1 MGPFESQTSVACKVK
16 SNLFS
21 DTVCDM
27 TMAAEPRTAK
37 GRATRQRLL
46 ACAHDVSIAND
57 GHLEIA
63 WVAEAA
69 GVVPSLVNRYFGS
82 RSGLLSA
89 LIDDFFERL
98 RVEVLDVNL
107 EDQGTWAQHERLR
120 LEKGVRF
127 HYAHPAAVVIYTR
140 LSREP
145 EVAATEN
152 GHIAMIIKHAAAN
165 IRRGQ
170 KRGELPT
177 SVDPELAG
185 AAMFGAMQRVMV
197 AALGRTP
204 RPRPDRVTEILW
216 RQIAAAVEIEPY
228 AEIDPP
234 RRRHRWVP
242 TTST

>member
-1 MGPFESQTSVACKVK
+1 
-16 SNLFS
+16 
-21 DTVCDM
+21 
-27 TMAAEPRTAK
+27 
-37 GRATRQRLL
+37 
-46 ACAHDVSIAND
+46 
-57 GHLEIA
+57 
-63 WVAEAA
+63 
-69 GVVPSLVNRYFGS
+69 LV
-82 RSGLLSA
+82 SA

-98 RVEVLDVNL
+98 RAEVLGVNL
-107 EDQGTWAQHERLR
+107 EVQGGWAHHERLR

-152 GHIAMIIKHAAAN
+152 RHIATIIKHAAAN

-170 KRGELPT
+170 RRGELPT

-197 AALGRTP
+197 AALARTP
-204 RPRPDRVTEILW
+204 RPRRDRIIEILW

-228 AEIDPP
+228 AGIEPSN
-234 RRRHRWVP
+234 RRRC
-242 TTST
+242 